1 MSFKRKFRRQ
11 LSDDPKTPAPKR
23 DQRKGSAKNEPG
35 SASSTR
41 GGIKISAEAE
51 KALERARDEHNK
63 RYTGKGRRVD
73 IGMLRAVYRRG
84 AGAFSTSHR
93 PSVTSRNQWAMGRV
107 NAFLRLVGK
116 GERKKSYTTDDDLLP
131 LGHPNKSTQA
141 IEQLAE
147 RYSHIDFTPPA
158 GVREAAARALEV
170 RANKPTSQR
179 GMTPV
184 GLARARDLS
193 NGKKISPETARRMLA
208 YFSRH
213 EVDKQGSTWDEQG
226 KGWQAWQGWGG
237 DAGFA
242 WARKVVRQMNAAD
255 KEQFNER
262 VRAFSEATPFDL
274 DGLTVVLEDGQRL
287 GRPFVTLAA
296 GKVSSRMS
304 GELITEITPEHLAE
318 LKRVF
323 DSRAANDPVI
333 IDWNHQSSPNA
344 GLSTPETGGA
354 LGEVVA
360 LRLSDDGRQLIAVP
374 AYNARG
380 LEVVEAAGGTLWSSP
395 EFILGEV
402 FARESGER
410 TGGAQLLAITLTPR
424 PQQAASSV
432 GRVTLSEGSM
442 DLENLEGLETEQL
455 ISMLRQKDALVKELE
470 GRLKAQSMAEEDEQE
485 KLAEGSDEEK
495 LAEEDE
501 EKKKM
506 GEYRNLTERLTA
518 DNSQQAATIAKLSEQ
533 VARLEKAERT
543 ARMTAELDQLIH
555 SGRISPNER
564 AYAENFWALRERG
577 DGLPWEMLTRRQANQ
592 TVNLSEVGHGAS
604 GEQLTRDSLTERV
617 KELAKAESIQFT
629 EAWGRLQREEPQLF
643 SSVFGG

>member
-1 MSFKRKFRRQ
+1 
-11 LSDDPKTPAPKR
+11 
-23 DQRKGSAKNEPG
+23 
-35 SASSTR
+35 
-41 GGIKISAEAE
+41 
-51 KALERARDEHNK
+51 
-63 RYTGKGRRVD
+63 
-73 IGMLRAVYRRG
+73 
-84 AGAFSTSHR
+84 
-93 PSVTSRNQWAMGRV
+93 
-107 NAFLRLVGK
+107 
-116 GERKKSYTTDDDLLP
+116 
-131 LGHPNKSTQA
+131 
-141 IEQLAE
+141 
-147 RYSHIDFTPPA
+147 
-158 GVREAAARALEV
+158 
-170 RANKPTSQR
+170 
-179 GMTPV
+179 
-184 GLARARDLS
+184 
-193 NGKKISPETARRMLA
+193 MLA

-213 EVDKQGSTWDEQG
+213 EVDKKGSSWDEQG
-226 KGWQAWQGWGG
+226 KGWQAWHGWGG
-237 DAGFA
+237 DAGFS
-242 WARKVVRQMNAAD
+242 WARKLVKQMDAAD
-255 KEQFNER
+255 REQLNER

-274 DGLTVVLEDGQRL
+274 DGLTVVIEDGQRL

-304 GELITEITPEHLAE
+304 GELITEVTPEHLAE

-344 GLSTPETGGA
+344 GMNTPETGGA

-470 GRLKAQSMAEEDEQE
+470 GRLKSQAMAEEDEE
-485 KLAEGSDEEK
+485 KK

-518 DNSQQAATIAKLSEQ
+518 DNSQQAATIAQLSEQ
-533 VARLEKAERT
+533 VARLEEAERT
-543 ARMTAELDQLIH
+543 ARMNAEIDQLTH

-564 AYAENFWALRERG
+564 AYAENFWALREKG
-577 DGLPWEMLTRRQANQ
+577 EGLAWEMLTRRGPNQA
-592 TVNLSEVGHGAS
+592 VNLSEVGHGAS
-604 GEQLTRDSLTERV
+604 GEQLNRDSLTERV

-629 EAWGRLQREEPQLF
+629 EAWGRLQREEPALF
-643 SSVFGG
+643 SAVFGG

>member
-1 MSFKRKFRRQ
+1 
-11 LSDDPKTPAPKR
+11 
-23 DQRKGSAKNEPG
+23 
-35 SASSTR
+35 
-41 GGIKISAEAE
+41 
-51 KALERARDEHNK
+51 
-63 RYTGKGRRVD
+63 
-73 IGMLRAVYRRG
+73 
-84 AGAFSTSHR
+84 
-93 PSVTSRNQWAMGRV
+93 
-107 NAFLRLVGK
+107 
-116 GERKKSYTTDDDLLP
+116 
-131 LGHPNKSTQA
+131 
-141 IEQLAE
+141 
-147 RYSHIDFTPPA
+147 
-158 GVREAAARALEV
+158 
-170 RANKPTSQR
+170 
-179 GMTPV
+179 
-184 GLARARDLS
+184 
-193 NGKKISPETARRMLA
+193 MLA

-213 EVDKQGSTWDEQG
+213 EVDKKGSTWDEQG

-237 DAGFA
+237 DPGFS
-242 WARKVVRQMNAAD
+242 WARKLVRQMNAAD
-255 KEQFNER
+255 KEQLNER

-274 DGLTVVLEDGQRL
+274 DGLTVVIEDGQRL

-304 GELITEITPEHLAE
+304 GELITEVTPEHLAE

-323 DSRAANDPVI
+323 DSRGGSDPVI

-344 GLSTPETGGA
+344 GLNTPETGGA

-402 FARESGER
+402 FARESGEC

-424 PQQAASSV
+424 PQQTASSV

-485 KLAEGSDEEK
+485 ELAEVSDEEK
-495 LAEEDE
+495 LAEDE

-518 DNSQQAATIAKLSEQ
+518 DNSQQAATINQLSEQ
-533 VARLEKAERT
+533 VARLEKAERN
-543 ARMTAELDQLIH
+543 ARMTAELDQLTH

-564 AYAENFWALRERG
+564 AYAENFWLLREKG
-577 DGLPWEMLTRRQANQ
+577 EGLPWEMLTRREPNQ
-592 TVNLSEVGHGAS
+592 VVNLSEVGHGAS
-604 GEQLTRDSLTERV
+604 GEQLNRDSLTDRV
-617 KELAKAESIQFT
+617 KELAKSESIQFT

-643 SSVFGG
+643 NAVFGG

>member
-1 MSFKRKFRRQ
+1 MSFKRKINRQ
-11 LSDDPKTPAPKR
+11 KRAP
-23 DQRKGSAKNEPG
+23 
-35 SASSTR
+35 
-41 GGIKISAEAE
+41 IK
-51 KALERARDEHNK
+51 
-63 RYTGKGRRVD
+63 
-73 IGMLRAVYRRG
+73 
-84 AGAFSTSHR
+84 
-93 PSVTSRNQWAMGRV
+93 
-107 NAFLRLVGK
+107 
-116 GERKKSYTTDDDLLP
+116 
-131 LGHPNKSTQA
+131 
-141 IEQLAE
+141 LAE

-170 RANKPTSQR
+170 RASKPSSQR

-193 NGKKISPETARRMLA
+193 NGKRISPEIARRMLA

-213 EVDKQGSTWDEQG
+213 EVDKKGSTWGQQG

-237 DAGFA
+237 DAGFS
-242 WARKVVRQMNAAD
+242 WARKLVKQMDAAD
-255 KEQFNER
+255 REQLSER

-274 DGLTVVLEDGQRL
+274 DGLTIVLEEGQKL
-287 GRPFVTLAA
+287 GRPFVTLAT
-296 GKVSSRMS
+296 GRVSSRMS
-304 GELITEITPEHLAE
+304 GELITEVTPEHLAE

-323 DSRAANDPVI
+323 DTRAANDPVI

-424 PQQAASSV
+424 PQQAATSV

>member
-1 MSFKRKFRRQ
+1 
-11 LSDDPKTPAPKR
+11 
-23 DQRKGSAKNEPG
+23 
-35 SASSTR
+35 
-41 GGIKISAEAE
+41 
-51 KALERARDEHNK
+51 
-63 RYTGKGRRVD
+63 
-73 IGMLRAVYRRG
+73 
-84 AGAFSTSHR
+84 
-93 PSVTSRNQWAMGRV
+93 
-107 NAFLRLVGK
+107 
-116 GERKKSYTTDDDLLP
+116 
-131 LGHPNKSTQA
+131 
-141 IEQLAE
+141 
-147 RYSHIDFTPPA
+147 
-158 GVREAAARALEV
+158 
-170 RANKPTSQR
+170 
-179 GMTPV
+179 
-184 GLARARDLS
+184 
-193 NGKKISPETARRMLA
+193 
-208 YFSRH
+208 
-213 EVDKQGSTWDEQG
+213 
-226 KGWQAWQGWGG
+226 
-237 DAGFA
+237 
-242 WARKVVRQMNAAD
+242 
-255 KEQFNER
+255 
-262 VRAFSEATPFDL
+262 
-274 DGLTVVLEDGQRL
+274 
-287 GRPFVTLAA
+287 
-296 GKVSSRMS
+296 MS
-304 GELITEITPEHLAE
+304 GELITEVTPEHLAE

-344 GLSTPETGGA
+344 GLNTPETGGA

-432 GRVTLSEGSM
+432 GRVTLSEESNM

-518 DNSQQAATIAKLSEQ
+518 DNSQQAATIAQLSEQ
-533 VARLEKAERT
+533 VARLEEAERT
-543 ARMTAELDQLIH
+543 ARMNAEIDQLTH

-564 AYAENFWALRERG
+564 AYAENFWALREKG
-577 DGLPWEMLTRRQANQ
+577 EGLAWEMLTRRGPNQA
-592 TVNLSEVGHGAS
+592 VNLSEVGHGAS
-604 GEQLTRDSLTERV
+604 GEQLNRDSLTERV
-617 KELAKAESIQFT
+617 QELAKAESIQFS

-643 SSVFGG
+643 SAVFGG